1 MSAEVQE
8 SGNKKKGSKQKKM
21 TVRVD
26 FTPMVDMNMLLITFF
41 MLCTSLS
48 KPHWIL
54 RYQRTI
60 SESNFLK

>member
-8 SGNKKKGSKQKKM
+8 SSKKERVRSKKM

-41 MLCTSLS
+41 YAVYHAEQTSDDGN
-48 KPHWIL
+48 K
-54 RYQRTI
+54 YAEQ
-60 SESNFLK
+60 